1 MAEAA
6 QSADEKPQARAGQT
20 LRQQCIALL
29 GALKLE
35 RAGWEPDWKDLAEY
49 IDPWSLRLQQT
60 DRNRGNR
67 KGQKIINSAA
77 TMAARTLGAGM
88 TGGIASPARPW
99 LRLTTPDPA
108 LAEYG
113 PVRQWLQVTT
123 ERMLTVMLR
132 SNLYQALP
140 EVFGHEGVFGTGC
153 MIVQE
158 DSEELFRCH
167 VQLPGSYALG
177 LNSRGLVDV
186 FVREF
191 RWTVR
196 QVVERFVKVDGG
208 EYWDRVSTRVRNAWD
223 TNRHE
228 ETVDIVHVIRPNPD
242 HDPRYMNA
250 TRKRYQSVYLEIGG
264 ADDRYLRVSGYDTF
278 PVLAARWLVNG
289 DDTYGVG
296 PGHVA
301 RGDAKALQLLERRKS
316 QAIEKMVN
324 PPLIGGTDLR
334 DRKVSLLPGDI
345 TYEDVRDGKNGLRPI
360 HEVNMRIDAAS
371 AEIREH
377 EARIASA
384 FYADLFLM
392 LFMSDRRQMTAT
404 EVQERHDEKLLML
417 GPTLERQNQDLL
429 NPLIDRVFFLMAEND
444 LLPEIPEELRGV
456 TLRVEF
462 LGLLAQTQKMVA
474 TVGIERIAGFVSGLA
489 QLDPGVL
496 DKFDADQ
503 AVDEMAEAIGVS
515 PAVIRSDDAVDEIRA
530 QRQQAQAAAAQ
541 AQAAASTV
549 QGAQALGS
557 IDMSGDTALTR
568 MLGAAQQQGEEVPA

>member
-6 QSADEKPQARAGQT
+6 QTADEKPQDRGGQT
-20 LRQQCIALL
+20 LRQQCLALL
-29 GALKLE
+29 AALKLE

-60 DRNRGNR
+60 DRNRGQR

-99 LRLTTPDPA
+99 LRLTTPDPS

-113 PVRQWLQVTT
+113 PVRQWLQTTT

-158 DSEELFRCH
+158 DEEELFRCH

-208 EYWDRVSTRVRNAWD
+208 EYWDRVSTRVRAAWD

-264 ADDRYLRVSGYDTF
+264 SDDRYLRVSGYDTF